1 MPPVFNRG
9 NIGLLGFGRR
19 RSVRFADDMSGLP
32 PTLTD
37 PVPAAPPWLCLES
50 TFAA

>member
-1 MPPVFNRG
+1 MCIVFDRET
-9 NIGLLGFGRR
+9 IVLPGLGRR
-19 RSVRFADDMSGLP
+19 RSVQFADDASGLP

-50 TFAA
+50 AHAA

>member
-1 MPPVFNRG
+1 MLPVFYRG
-9 NIGLLGFGRR
+9 TLVLLGQR
-19 RSVRFADDMSGLP
+19 VQFADDASGLP

-50 TFAA
+50 VHAA